1 MQESTRKTETAVQ
14 VSDNSLK
21 DMRAPVILF
30 MKLSEGNVLNVFV
43 K

>member
-21 DMRAPVILF
+21 DMRAPV
-30 MKLSEGNVLNVFV
+30 MKFHEGNVLNVFV